1 MVGSILSDDR
11 LVDQIADGVRDV
23 LPITLA
29 VLPFAG
35 VYGAQAIERGL
46 SLGEITLASMTIYA
60 GASQYAMLDL
70 MGQQVPPWSIVLAV
84 FAINFRHVL
93 YSASLGRKL
102 QQFSW
107 WQKILAF
114 FLLVDIQFAACET
127 RSVTRP
133 IRPAYYFAFAAVL
146 YSTWL
151 GSNIV
156 GALFGKLIE
165 NPADFGFDF
174 ILPLYFLGM
183 VMGFHTRPNF
193 LPIMLVSVASSLLA
207 YFTVGSPWYITLGG
221 LAGLLLAA
229 ALSKPPKEDASPPPP
244 PSATPAV
251 ETSHG

>member
-1 MVGSILSDDR
+1 MVGSILSGDR
-11 LVDQIADGVRDV
+11 TVDHIVDGVRDV

-35 VYGAQAIERGL
+35 VYGALAIEQGM
-46 SLGEITLASMTIYA
+46 SLGEITFASMTIYA

-102 QQFSW
+102 GLFSW
-107 WQKILAF
+107 WQKVLAF

-127 RSVTRP
+127 RSVSRP
-133 IRPAYYFAFAAVL
+133 IRPAYYFAFATVL

-183 VMGFHTRPNF
+183 VMGFHKRPNF
-193 LPIMLVSVASSLLA
+193 LAIMLVSIVSSLA
-207 YFTVGSPWYITLGG
+207 AWFTVGSPWHISIGG
-221 LAGLLLAA
+221 IAGLMLAA
-229 ALSKPPKEDASPPPP
+229 ALSKPPQREGADVMARQV
-244 PSATPAV
+244 TD
-251 ETSHG
+251 G